1 MADEDN
7 MLLDNGDQ
15 VFLWLG
21 SRSSEVEVKL
31 TYKAAQVFTDK
42 EINYS
47 LLNFDSLLFDSG
59 LHATFTGS
67 TASETK
73 TAISNSKIQRD

>member
-1 MADEDN
+1 

-31 TYKAAQVFTDK
+31 TYKAAQV
-42 EINYS
+42 IS
-47 LLNFDSLLFDSG
+47 LSNGRERGLVSVNGIALSIFFSG
-59 LHATFTGS
+59 VHATFTSSATS
-67 TASETK
+67 TNTTVVSYL
-73 TAISNSKIQRD
+73 KIQRD

>member
-1 MADEDN
+1 MLQQDDLADEDN

-31 TYKAAQVFTDK
+31 TYKAVQVR
-42 EINYS
+42 
-47 LLNFDSLLFDSG
+47 NFGDSLYSG
-59 LHATFTGS
+59 
-67 TASETK
+67 K
-73 TAISNSKIQRD
+73 NY

>member
-1 MADEDN
+1 LADEDN

-31 TYKAAQVFTDK
+31 TYKAAQVKQFSFV
-42 EINYS
+42 IH
-47 LLNFDSLLFDSG
+47 LFMVVI
-59 LHATFTGS
+59 L
-67 TASETK
+67 
-73 TAISNSKIQRD
+73 

>member
-1 MADEDN
+1 

-31 TYKAAQVFTDK
+31 TYKAAQVSLICVLSFSLERVNVISFTQT
-42 EINYS
+42 
-47 LLNFDSLLFDSG
+47 G
-59 LHATFTGS
+59 LHATPEGA
-67 TASETK
+67 TASQT
-73 TAISNSKIQRD
+73 TTTLFNSQV

>member
-1 MADEDN
+1 MLRLLSGRVRQLKCVLCLFYACGYIFYFGCQDDLADEDN

-31 TYKAAQVFTDK
+31 TYKAVQV
-42 EINYS
+42 I
-47 LLNFDSLLFDSG
+47 
-59 LHATFTGS
+59 
-67 TASETK
+67 
-73 TAISNSKIQRD
+73 

>member
-1 MADEDN
+1 MNEDILLFQKNVLIFARWKWPHFVYKMYNSVLIWDLVLQDDLADEDN

-31 TYKAAQVFTDK
+31 TYKAAQV
-42 EINYS
+42 
-47 LLNFDSLLFDSG
+47 
-59 LHATFTGS
+59 
-67 TASETK
+67 K
-73 TAISNSKIQRD
+73 TPLY